1 VVQAAGVEEETVDC
15 RDSWRTCPTL
25 CEKSIDYDEYLKWVF
40 KIFIQKR
47 SS

>member
-15 RDSWRTCPTL
+15 RDSCPTL